1 MDFNS
6 LGIGS
11 NLYVFTQSERPTL
24 TIGKVKSKTSPT
36 PQYTTPLQIVITA
49 TLDGVDRVFTPVQ
62 PNWDVA
68 KDGNIIFSG
77 DCGKMQSVIEEKM
90 RTSSAELSRA
100 DYNNYMCS
108 EGKKMIALINP
119 QYADEMRQRHIIE
132 EMQKKIAANDNK
144 LDAVYNMLTE
154 IYPSLIAKQN
164 RNPKNSKEK
173 WDENGYSLTQ
183 TATTKGTT
191 TDTTSESK

>member
-68 KDGNIIFSG
+68 KDCNIIFSG

-90 RTSSAELSRA
+90 RTSAAELSRA
-100 DYNNYMCS
+100 DYNNYMVS
-108 EGKKMIALINP
+108 EGKNMIALINP
-119 QYADEMRQRHIIE
+119 QYADEMRQRQKIE
-132 EMQKKIAANDNK
+132 EMQQKLADNENK
-144 LDAVYNMLTE
+144 LDAVYNMLKE
-154 IYPSLIAKQN
+154 LYPSLISKQS
-164 RNPKNSKEK
+164 RNPQKNKEK
-173 WDENGYSLTQ
+173 WEGQDGFSLTTQ
-183 TATTKGTT
+183 TTKGTV
-191 TDTTSESK
+191 TDTTSENK